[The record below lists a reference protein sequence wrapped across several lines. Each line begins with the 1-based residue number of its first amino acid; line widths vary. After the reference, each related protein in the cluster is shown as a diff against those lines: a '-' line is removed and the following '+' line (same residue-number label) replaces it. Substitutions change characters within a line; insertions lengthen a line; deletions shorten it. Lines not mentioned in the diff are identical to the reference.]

1 MINITDKKIAK
12 TSRKRISQLCHIAV
26 STGNK
31 EELSQRKIKLT
42 VKLNGQTQE
51 DKSN

>member
-12 TSRKRISQLCHIAV
+12 TWLKRISQLCHTAE
-26 STGNK
+26 SNK
-31 EELSQRKIKLT
+31 EELRQRKIKLT